1 MSRLWVRLR
10 DALLR
15 SLDPAEREAVSGD
28 FVELAMTDRQ
38 VVKSLL
44 GLVMRRQLK
53 LWREW
58 NPWFVLVAI
67 VVPVC
72 PLLET
77 QCNQLGH
84 GIWGVLVTWLHHG
97 PTYYTGVSPA
107 AFWSGVC
114 IRAIALGTWS
124 WTSAFALSTFSRRTI
139 WVTGGLFFS
148 LYVASAIGA
157 VPPFLRIFWLT
168 WWAWLPLLMSFLFV
182 FLPAGCAIHQSNK
195 LQNLK
200 FPWVILLTLWT
211 MTMGG
216 LTLWTQRW
224 GQVAMDNWSRG
235 GSAMTL
241 SQLAHRADLWKA
253 EPTFLL
259 VTAVLTAPIV
269 YVLAKVYIQRAPD
282 RAVTRQG

>member
-1 MSRLWVRLR
+1 MSRLRVRLS
-10 DALLR
+10 DALFR
-15 SLDPAEREAVSGD
+15 SLDPAEREAVFGD

-44 GLVMRRQLK
+44 GLVMRRQLR

-97 PTYYTGVSPA
+97 PTYRTGVSPA

-114 IRAIALGTWS
+114 IRAIALSTWS
-124 WTSAFALSTFSRRTI
+124 WTSAFALSAFSRRTI

-148 LYVASAIGA
+148 LYVAIAIGA
-157 VPPFLRIFWLT
+157 VPPFRRIFWLT

-195 LQNLK
+195 MQNMK
-200 FPWVILLTLWT
+200 FPRVILLALWT
-211 MTMGG
+211 VTMGG

-235 GSAMTL
+235 GPAMTL
-241 SQLAHRADLWKA
+241 SQLAQHADLWKA
-253 EPTFLL
+253 EPIFLL
-259 VTAVLTAPIV
+259 VIAVLTAPIV
-269 YVLAKVYIQRAPD
+269 YVLARVYVQHAPD
-282 RAVTRQG
+282 RAVIRQG